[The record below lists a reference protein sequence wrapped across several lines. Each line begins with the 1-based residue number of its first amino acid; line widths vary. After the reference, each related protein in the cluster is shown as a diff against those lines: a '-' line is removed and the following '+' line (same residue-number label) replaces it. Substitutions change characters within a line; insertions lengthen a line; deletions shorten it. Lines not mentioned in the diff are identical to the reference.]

1 MVCSVTITRD
11 NPIYGVIVSFRSKG
25 QHVLTQV
32 VTTLIDMDIAAQSLE
47 QFPAGFA
54 IWRVTDQVIVYA
66 NQHALDAFG
75 AGSEFIGVTSLWDI
89 MGPLDTNLILAE
101 SIRSSPHGGPDIHLP
116 DEAFVTFKRQ
126 DNEELFSGWYRARDI
141 VDADGAIR
149 HRAALIFTNYDV
161 NIDEYH
167 YDAFIAAK
175 AQIVE
180 RELAANV
187 AHNINNALALLE
199 TEIDSLAEVHGLN
212 IKGVL
217 SSSLHRLRNIGLDMR
232 RLASISESLLAVN
245 DAGMA
250 SQLLPDPSKPMER
263 PKHLHRILVVDD
275 EVDLAAGL
283 CSILE
288 LRGHWTQMAHSK
300 KEAVAKAGLFR
311 PDSALVDLRLNNED
325 GTDVALALREMFPN
339 INIVYMTG
347 YSSLLPTIAATTH
360 DTVLKKPFEID
371 TAIAALTKDKSHANN
386 N

>member
-1 MVCSVTITRD
+1 
-11 NPIYGVIVSFRSKG
+11 
-25 QHVLTQV
+25 
-32 VTTLIDMDIAAQSLE
+32 MDIATQSLE
-47 QFPAGFA
+47 QFPVGFA
-54 IWRVTDQVIVYA
+54 VWRITDQVIVYA
-66 NQHALDAFG
+66 NQHALEAFG
-75 AGSEFIGVTSLWDI
+75 AGPEFIGVASLWDT

-126 DNEELFSGWYRARDI
+126 DNEKLFSGWYRARDI
-141 VDADGAIR
+141 ADADGVTR

-167 YDAFIAAK
+167 YEAFIAAK
-175 AQIVE
+175 SQIVE

-187 AHNINNALALLE
+187 AHNVNNALALLE

-217 SSSLHRLRNIGLDMR
+217 SNSLHRLRNIGLDMR

-263 PKHLHRILVVDD
+263 PKYLQRILVVDD
-275 EVDLAAGL
+275 EADLAAGL

-288 LRGHWTQMAHSK
+288 LRGHWTQMAQSK
-300 KEAVAKAGLFR
+300 KEALAKAGVFH
-311 PDSALVDLRLNNED
+311 PNAALVDLRLNNED

-347 YSSLLPTIAATTH
+347 YSSLLPTIAATTK

-371 TAIAALTKDKSHANN
+371 TAIAALTKDKSYASDIYNN
-386 N
+386 